1 QTPRDEIWLRDS
13 YGAGIKDALQ
23 FLPERQFTLIHRSH
37 FTALDA
43 IEQAFEGLPCA
54 QSMSFKYSQAHMYS
68 GIRPNFG
75 DAFFDDLRGR
85 KKTTWLTV
93 RNDDFYMYRWA
104 DPAFAREYLT
114 HMPHDILEGF
124 YMGPDGYIWGREYI
138 SRDKN
143 VFGGLVIEK
152 MWMMLAIWGRLSY
165 DINLSDGYFE
175 SLIKSRFP
183 FADSKRL
190 LAAWSAASRVIP
202 LFQRTHWN
210 NMDFQWYPEGC
221 CFFRQ
226 TVEAPI
232 FGSVNEFM
240 QCPAMPGSGHLG
252 VGEYCEA
259 KHDGKTPSGITPLEC
274 AQEIYDN
281 AAFAAKEAAELL
293 SRENTGD
300 PHLLATLNDILALS
314 LLGRYYSLKLK
325 AAVSLKDYMLQ
336 GGDECRRD
344 AVKLL
349 EDAHCVWSEYAQFS
363 LRLYKPQMLNRF
375 KHSIDLERFCH
386 NTRLDVLIAKN
397 TRTDALQHSCSSA
410 NDSIDSIR

>member
-1 QTPRDEIWLRDS
+1 
-13 YGAGIKDALQ
+13 
-23 FLPERQFTLIHRSH
+23 
-37 FTALDA
+37 
-43 IEQAFEGLPCA
+43 
-54 QSMSFKYSQAHMYS
+54 
-68 GIRPNFG
+68 
-75 DAFFDDLRGR
+75 
-85 KKTTWLTV
+85 
-93 RNDDFYMYRWA
+93 
-104 DPAFAREYLT
+104 
-114 HMPHDILEGF
+114 
-124 YMGPDGYIWGREYI
+124 
-138 SRDKN
+138 
-143 VFGGLVIEK
+143 
-152 MWMMLAIWGRLSY
+152 
-165 DINLSDGYFE
+165 
-175 SLIKSRFP
+175 

-210 NMDFQWYPEGC
+210 SMDFQWYPEGC

-240 QCPAMPGSGHLG
+240 QCPAMPGSGHLS

-336 GGDECRRD
+336 GGDECRRE

-363 LRLYKPQMLNRF
+363 LRLYKPQMLGGVDVIVQRWKEPVGDQIKVSAAVSGFNAP
-375 KHSIDLERFCH
+375 KTIDGLTERIYRMH
-386 NTRLDVLIAKN
+386 RLVQAERENISVRGAF
-397 TRTDALQHSCSSA
+397 ALVYECRQNHWLMPEGGFTKSEPSSA
-410 NDSIDSIR
+410 MAFGGDHPISGKQNESRLLRQPVAGTSGAAFRRRKAGVGACSRGIEAV